1 MQHGVDTD
9 VGSEAFDRVDGRVS
23 TSGKFADAPGPD
35 VGVLLELQLQ
45 CLPVP
50 EGKAQCGILR
60 GGFITGEPQA
70 DVVRIMQHDH
80 WRDGQSEE
88 ATAFLESPDEHL
100 SADVRGDRHLGRL
113 GWGKSVD
120 GSGVEE
126 IAGRVGTV
134 IETPVMGA
142 ISVG

>member
-1 MQHGVDTD
+1 MQYDVDTD
-9 VGSEAFDRVDGRVS
+9 VGSEAFDRVDGGVG
-23 TSGKFADAPGPD
+23 TSGKFADTPCPGL
-35 VGVLLELQLQ
+35 GILLERQLER
-45 CLPVP
+45 LPVP
-50 EGKAQCGILR
+50 EGKTQRGILR

-70 DVVRIMQHDH
+70 DVVRIMQHNH
-80 WRDGQSEE
+80 GRDGQPEE
-88 ATAFLESPDEHL
+88 AAAFLESPDEHL

-126 IAGRVGTV
+126 ITGRVGTV